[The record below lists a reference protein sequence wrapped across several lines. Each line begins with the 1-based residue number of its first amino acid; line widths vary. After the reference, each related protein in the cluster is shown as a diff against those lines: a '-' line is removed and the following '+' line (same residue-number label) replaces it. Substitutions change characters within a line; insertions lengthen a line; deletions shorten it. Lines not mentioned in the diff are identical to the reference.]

1 MKITETNTTIGALI
15 ERLEQT
21 GKPLATKVRAFILI
35 EDDEPDQSR
44 EDVREAVERFR
55 MGFKDTP
62 SEEIEQVIVESRR
75 AVRKNTGDTVGA
87 SLDHLIGTWMAEEA
101 AEVNNALKDFEQID
115 ESMWKSYDAEADV
128 LYVNFTK
135 PSHADDSEL
144 TDDDV
149 IIRYEQGQ
157 VVGLTILRASQR
169 ISEDKK

>member
-1 MKITETNTTIGALI
+1 MKIAETNTTIGALI

-55 MGFKDTP
+55 MGFKDIP

-75 AVRKNTGDTVGA
+75 AQSKNTGGTVGS
-87 SLDHLIGTWMAEEA
+87 SLDHLIGTWTAEEA

-115 ESMWKSYDAEADV
+115 ESMWK
-128 LYVNFTK
+128 
-135 PSHADDSEL
+135 
-144 TDDDV
+144 
-149 IIRYEQGQ
+149 
-157 VVGLTILRASQR
+157 
-169 ISEDKK
+169 